1 MAQQGVHSVS
11 VIKHFCIERSILG
24 GGGGGDSSGG
34 HYRVR
39 SAQLSQTGKCLT
51 QFWRLTGLLEAGLTA
66 PVSHDRKE

>member
-24 GGGGGDSSGG
+24 GGGGATRLEDTTGFGPHNSAKRANVSHSSG
-34 HYRVR
+34 
-39 SAQLSQTGKCLT
+39 
-51 QFWRLTGLLEAGLTA
+51 LTGLLEAGLTA